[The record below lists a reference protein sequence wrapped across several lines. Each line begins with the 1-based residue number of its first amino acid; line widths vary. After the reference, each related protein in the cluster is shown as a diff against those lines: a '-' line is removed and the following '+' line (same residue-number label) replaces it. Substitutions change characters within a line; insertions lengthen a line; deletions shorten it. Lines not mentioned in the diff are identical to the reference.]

1 MQAQQTVDSL
11 VPILYHHYGD
21 MDIVVAKVVG
31 MVQKEIQ
38 AFDRTA
44 EKLLEKYIDDEAT
57 SATLRSLIDTCRFNC
72 TGNLY
77 WSLRTGRY
85 GIGQQSMAEGTVI
98 QLK

>member
-1 MQAQQTVDSL
+1 MDSL

-21 MDIVVAKVVG
+21 MDMVVSKVVA
-31 MVQKEIQ
+31 MVEKEVQ

-44 EKLLEKYIDDEAT
+44 EKLLEKYIDDADI
-57 SATLRSLIDTCRFNC
+57 SATLRALIDTCRYNC

-98 QLK
+98 RLK

>member
-1 MQAQQTVDSL
+1 MGTATQSLASADSHREAQQTVDSL

-44 EKLLEKYIDDEAT
+44 EKLLEKYIDET
-57 SATLRSLIDTCRFNC
+57 MKE
-72 TGNLY
+72 
-77 WSLRTGRY
+77 
-85 GIGQQSMAEGTVI
+85 GQDGEQH
-98 QLK
+98 